1 MPVEIIDTVPISLH
15 IQKPA
20 LKLQGGQPGARGFR
34 AIRPECDQLQDR
46 THIQDR
52 RLHLHRILIR
62 MPVQPGLVQ
71 DLDQAG
77 VTVIGIGHR
86 AHLPGRHLQLPSAG
100 LTTPQSGLQLPF
112 GKADQTWRL

>member
-1 MPVEIIDTVPISLH
+1 MKIIDTVPIPLH

-34 AIRPECDQLQDR
+34 EMRPECGQLQDR
-46 THIQDR
+46 PHIQDC
-52 RLHLHRILIR
+52 RLHSHRFLIL
-62 MPVQPGLVQ
+62 MPIQPGLVQ

-77 VTVIGIGHR
+77 VAAIGIGR
-86 AHLPGRHLQLPSAG
+86 QAHLPGRHLHLPNAG
-100 LTTPQSGLQLPF
+100 LVTPQPGLQLPF